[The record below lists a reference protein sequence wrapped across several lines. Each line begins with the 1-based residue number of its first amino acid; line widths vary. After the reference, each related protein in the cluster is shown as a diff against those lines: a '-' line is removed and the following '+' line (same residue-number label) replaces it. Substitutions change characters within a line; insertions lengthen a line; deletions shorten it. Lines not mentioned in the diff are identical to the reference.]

1 MKQQLIEAIYGRKI
15 VEVTYTSKEKGEEIR
30 LFYPFTIGKASNDK
44 DAIFGQQLVGGGGS
58 HPARYN
64 LENVKA
70 VKVLD
75 TKIPEDQPETYV
87 VATKRWETIEATI
100 APPARQ
106 QTGT

>member
-1 MKQQLIEAIYGRKI
+1 MKQQLIEAIYDRKV
-15 VEVTYTSKEKGEEIR
+15 VEVTYTSKDKGEQVR
-30 LFYPFTIGKASNDK
+30 LFYPFTVGKASNDK

-75 TKIPEDQPETYV
+75 TDIPKDQPETYE

-100 APPARQ
+100 SPPRKAA
-106 QTGT
+106 